1 MCACQRMQG
10 AWNPFIRLA
19 NRSTPSPQFGIVV
32 FEQMNCSN
40 ARCLIEPAPARF
52 CHRGDA
58 PAPSGRG
65 LSLSR
70 ASLASLNA
78 FLFLP
83 AFARHCASC
92 PRPSTAPAAADS
104 EAGRRAGDARPEGK
118 NAGMTGRSLLQTRQR
133 KFFPAAGGRQVARA
147 APCFHSI
154 DFYVTAQPSLVLSL
168 YAPRYCL
175 TASAGFGRQFTKLR
189 ALSRLRRRYGSKK
202 VPFSSSSSYIFSA
215 NSASAAATAWRRIS
229 PRSPAKRCSRARTPS
244 GPA

>member
-1 MCACQRMQG
+1 
-10 AWNPFIRLA
+10 
-19 NRSTPSPQFGIVV
+19 
-32 FEQMNCSN
+32 MNCSN

-104 EAGRRAGDARPEGK
+104 EAGRRAGEARPKGK
-118 NAGMTGRSLLQTRQR
+118 SRKRTEESSLSSGRFRL
-133 KFFPAAGGRQVARA
+133 FPAAGRPGPPSHSTQSAFTAKHRFFVSFLAQERNVPLPPVPHTKQQPHASLLRHA
-147 APCFHSI
+147 AVFLQK
-154 DFYVTAQPSLVLSL
+154 TLSWPE
-168 YAPRYCL
+168 YRPPRW
-175 TASAGFGRQFTKLR
+175 
-189 ALSRLRRRYGSKK
+189 GS
-202 VPFSSSSSYIFSA
+202 PWA
-215 NSASAAATAWRRIS
+215 CGQS
-229 PRSPAKRCSRARTPS
+229 PHC
-244 GPA
+244 GC

>member
-10 AWNPFIRLA
+10 AWNPLIRLA

-40 ARCLIEPAPARF
+40 TRCLIEPAPALF
-52 CHRGDA
+52 CHRQGRY
-58 PAPSGRG
+58 SGSRLGEGFYSHAVSCCLAG
-65 LSLSR
+65 LSNHRQPPRIIR
-70 ASLASLNA
+70 APN
-78 FLFLP
+78 
-83 AFARHCASC
+83 
-92 PRPSTAPAAADS
+92 PRPRGSGQRSWTQGWRSQTGGEKCRDDWAELAPDQAA
-104 EAGRRAGDARPEGK
+104 
-118 NAGMTGRSLLQTRQR
+118 QI
-133 KFFPAAGGRQVARA
+133 FPCRGGRQVARA
-147 APCFHSI
+147 TPCFHSI
-154 DFYVTAQPSLVLSL
+154 DFYVTAQPSLILSL

-229 PRSPAKRCSRARTPS
+229 PRSPTKRCSRARTPS